1 MNSEIMFDEKRF
13 DRMEKRVLK
22 EVLENSKSMIET
34 FKFRMIYS
42 LNMDK
47 NKENKTLKGLKEFR
61 NKNWDSKLSKS
72 EAYEEYMNLY

>member
-1 MNSEIMFDEKRF
+1 MFDEKRF